1 MLPNASYFAF
11 TATPK
16 NKTVEMFG
24 EIIDHT
30 SEVKRKPFH
39 SYTMK
44 QAIQEGFILD
54 VLRNYTPINSY
65 YKIIKIVEN
74 DPEFDAI
81 KAKKKL
87 KRFVESD
94 ERSIRLKS
102 EIMVDHFH
110 EQVLNRNKIA
120 GKARAM
126 VITDGIERALN
137 YFYAI
142 SEYLK
147 QRKSPIK
154 AIVAFSGKFNYK
166 GLKVS
171 ESSVNGFPANE
182 IIDRIQEDPY
192 RFLICADKFQ
202 TGYDEP
208 LLQTMYVDKQL
219 SGIKAVQ
226 SLSRL
231 NRSFPAKNDVFV
243 LDFCNDAETIKKSF
257 NPFYRTTVL
266 SGETDP
272 NKLHDLKA
280 DLDAHQVYDDERI
293 DLLVSSYLDGRDRSH
308 LDPILDL
315 CVEEYNIQLDLEEQI
330 DFKGKAKAFLR
341 TYGFLSTIMT
351 YTYTPWEKLSIFLG
365 FLCQS
370 FQPSKMR
377 TSLRGSW
384 KPSIW
389 TVIAWKRKPP
399 CPSSLKMEMARFRLP
414 QFLEGG
420 SFVNQVLIFYLT
432 SLKVSTTFSGIL
444 SGRTLIA
451 Y

>member
-1 MLPNASYFAF
+1 MLDEISDVHRGRRFAIIIDEAHSSQGGKASAKMAMSLSENKGAAEESYEDQINQIIESKRMLPNASYFAF

-81 KAKKKL
+81 RAKKKL

-192 RFLICADKFQ
+192 RFLICADKF
-202 TGYDEP
+202 
-208 LLQTMYVDKQL
+208 
-219 SGIKAVQ
+219 
-226 SLSRL
+226 RL
-231 NRSFPAKNDVFV
+231 IR
-243 LDFCNDAETIKKSF
+243 
-257 NPFYRTTVL
+257 
-266 SGETDP
+266 
-272 NKLHDLKA
+272 
-280 DLDAHQVYDDERI
+280 
-293 DLLVSSYLDGRDRSH
+293 
-308 LDPILDL
+308 
-315 CVEEYNIQLDLEEQI
+315 
-330 DFKGKAKAFLR
+330 
-341 TYGFLSTIMT
+341 
-351 YTYTPWEKLSIFLG
+351 
-365 FLCQS
+365 
-370 FQPSKMR
+370 
-377 TSLRGSW
+377 
-384 KPSIW
+384 
-389 TVIAWKRKPP
+389 
-399 CPSSLKMEMARFRLP
+399 
-414 QFLEGG
+414 
-420 SFVNQVLIFYLT
+420 
-432 SLKVSTTFSGIL
+432 
-444 SGRTLIA
+444 
-451 Y
+451 